1 MGGLGETVAPY
12 ARAVER
18 RPVQIW
24 CDSFPEASET
34 FVVAEARELGL
45 LGHPVEVVAGRR
57 PEWPAAGAG
66 DVRVRYLGDYRPWSR
81 LRGTARVSPRA
92 VRRDRRLRRQLEDR
106 ERLAPLPVLAPA
118 AFASRGVVH
127 AHFAGTAALSA
138 LRAARLAGR
147 PFSLT
152 AHAYDIYQEPRNL
165 ALKLRAAGLV
175 TSGCDYTVRDLRAI
189 AGPEHSERVERVV
202 MGVDPELFAR
212 RTPHPAGRR
221 VLAVGR
227 LVEKKGFEVLVRA
240 AADPAL
246 AGLVERVTI
255 VGDGPL
261 REPLE
266 RTVAELGLG
275 GVVELAGPRT
285 HGEVRELMETA
296 AVLAVPSVIAG
307 DGDRDSMPVVAKE
320 ALAMEVPVVAS
331 DEVGLPEL
339 IRPDFGRLVPPGDA
353 AALAAALAELLA
365 LPVETRAAMG
375 RAGRAFVSEHANVHR
390 ETARLSELLEALPQP
405 PRSVGWP
412 TAK

>member
-1 MGGLGETVAPY
+1 MGRLGETAAPY

-24 CDSFPEASET
+24 CDSFPVVSET
-34 FVVAEARELGL
+34 FVIAEARELAR
-45 LGHPVEVVAGRR
+45 LGHPVEVVAGER
-57 PEWPAAGAG
+57 PERPAAGASG
-66 DVRVRYLGDYRPWSR
+66 IPVRYLSDDSFGDRIRAAAR
-81 LRGTARVSPRA
+81 LSPPA
-92 VRRDRRLRRQLEDR
+92 VRRDRRLLRQLEDR
-106 ERLAPLPVLAPA
+106 ERVAPLPVLAPA

-127 AHFAGTAALSA
+127 AHFAGAAALSA

-165 ALKLRAAGLV
+165 AVKLRAAGLV

-189 AGPEHSERVERVV
+189 AGPGHSERVVRVV
-202 MGVDPELFAR
+202 MGVDPERFAR
-212 RTPHPAGRR
+212 GTPHSAGRR

-227 LVEKKGFEVLVRA
+227 LVEKKGFELLVRA

-246 AGLVERVTI
+246 AGLAERVTI

-266 RTVAELGLG
+266 RTVAELGVG
-275 GVVELAGPRT
+275 DVVELAGARE
-285 HGEVRELMETA
+285 HGDVRELMETA
-296 AVLAVPSVIAG
+296 AVVAVPSVIAA

-320 ALAMEVPVVAS
+320 ALAMEVPVAAS

-339 IRPDFGRLVPPGDA
+339 IRPDFGRLVPPGDP

-365 LPVETRAAMG
+365 LPVERRAAMG
-375 RAGRAFVSEHANVHR
+375 RAGRAFVTEHANVHR
-390 ETARLSELLEALPQP
+390 ETARLSELLEALP
-405 PRSVGWP
+405 
-412 TAK
+412 